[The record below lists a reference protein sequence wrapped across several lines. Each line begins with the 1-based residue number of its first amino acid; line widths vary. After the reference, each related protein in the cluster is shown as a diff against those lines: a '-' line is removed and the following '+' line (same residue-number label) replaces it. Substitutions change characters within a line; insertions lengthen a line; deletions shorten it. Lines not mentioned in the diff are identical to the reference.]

1 MVMYNEENSGK
12 ILDLLYEYNPWW
24 RGQAFEVSEYRT
36 RWFSELRGEMES
48 PEIEIIYGPRQV
60 GKTVLMRQLVK
71 QLLEVKKVAPR
82 SILYISMDHASIGLL
97 CTEAVKDLLEVYSRY
112 ILPPESKKAYIF
124 LDEIQAVERWSNYL
138 KQYYDQQYPAKFFVS
153 GSSST
158 EIEKG
163 SSESLLGRS
172 RLRLM
177 LQWSF
182 ADFINFALFR
192 EGRGVDLH
200 SILEKVSLIDAL
212 QQGKA
217 KSLFEAFAGY
227 RDELLIQD
235 IRLENYILDY
245 LVKGGY
251 PSLAEVD
258 FEYARDVLMERFAL
272 TIHKDIMRTFAV
284 RNIRGLE
291 NVVTRTAMQSGQLT
305 DYHGFA
311 KAAGLKYDTF
321 IVYLGYLLDV
331 FLLSESHFYS
341 KSDSTFKKGKK
352 LYLRDHATRNVL
364 IGLLN
369 RRLFEFG
376 VETGKTAETV
386 VQDHASR
393 LVHRLE
399 GRLQTNYWKGK
410 KEVDIII
417 TLATVPIPIE
427 VKYQETPDDIGG
439 VREFIEKFGSPFG
452 LVVTKDTFRLEG
464 DVLFVPLHLFLA
476 VC

>member
-1 MVMYNEENSGK
+1 MYSEENSGK
-12 ILDLLYEYNPWW
+12 ILDILYEYNPWW

-36 RWFSELRGEMES
+36 RWFSELREEMER
-48 PEIEIIYGPRQV
+48 PEVEIIYGPRQV
-60 GKTVLMRQLVK
+60 GKTVLMRQLIK
-71 QLLEVKKVAPR
+71 YLLEEKRIAPR
-82 SILYISMDHASIGLL
+82 SIMYISMDHPSIGLL
-97 CTEAVKDLLEVYSRY
+97 CTEAVKDLIEVYSRY
-112 ILPPESKKAYIF
+112 ILPQGYEKVYIF
-124 LDEIQAVERWSNYL
+124 LDEIQAVEQWSNYL
-138 KQYYDQQYPAKFFVS
+138 KQYYDQHYPAKFFVS

-172 RLRLM
+172 RLRFM

-182 ADFINFALFR
+182 ADFVNFALFR
-192 EGRGVDLH
+192 EGWNLDLY
-200 SILEKVSLIDAL
+200 SIQEKVSLNDFL
-212 QQGKA
+212 QQGRA
-217 KSLFEAFAGY
+217 KPLFEAFADY
-227 RDELLIQD
+227 RDELRIQD
-235 IRLENYILDY
+235 IRLENYILEY

-258 FEYARDVLMERFAL
+258 FEHARDILMERFSL
-272 TIHKDIMRTFAV
+272 TIHKDIIRIFAV
-284 RNIRGLE
+284 RNMKGLE
-291 NVVTRTAMQSGQLT
+291 NMVTRTAMQSGQLT

-311 KAAGLKYDTF
+311 KAVGLKYDTF
-321 IVYLGYLLDV
+321 KVYLGYLLDV

-369 RRLFEFG
+369 TRLFEFG
-376 VETGKTAETV
+376 VETGKTAETA

-417 TLATVPIPIE
+417 VLSTVPIPIE
-427 VKYQETPDDIGG
+427 VKYQAAPDDMGG
-439 VREFIEKFGSPFG
+439 VREFMEEFGSPFG
-452 LVVTKDTFRLEG
+452 LVITKDTFRLEG
-464 DVLFVPLHLFLA
+464 NILFVPLHLFLA
-476 VC
+476 AC